1 MKNHINNPAKMM
13 NQINMV
19 FWIMFAAA
27 VLFSGAVY
35 DYFHGMDEL
44 IKSLETRSILKYI
57 VIFVS
62 LAGIPVVYMFFRRKI
77 INIDRSI
84 PLYDKLN
91 QYRVFF
97 IIKLA
102 LLEGMVLFSLIVY
115 LTSKI
120 EDVLYLTG
128 AILLVFRIYRPTPA
142 RVSGEM
148 GFTKEETDQLR
159 IG

>member
-1 MKNHINNPAKMM
+1 MKNHNDNPAKMM

-19 FWIMFAAA
+19 FWIMFVAA
-27 VLFSGAVY
+27 VFFSGAVY
-35 DYFHGMDEL
+35 DYFHAMDEL
-44 IKSLETRSILKYI
+44 IKNLETRSMLKYI

-62 LAGIPVVYMFFRRKI
+62 LAGIPIVYMLFRRKI
-77 INIDRSI
+77 INIDKSK
-84 PLYDKLN
+84 PLSEKLN
-91 QYRVFF
+91 EYRIFF
-97 IIKLA
+97 VIKLA
-102 LLEGMVLFSLIVY
+102 MLEGMVLFSLIVY

-128 AILLVFRIYRPTPA
+128 AILLVFLINRPTPE